1 MYPSSYYLLRFFHLR
16 EFTERS
22 PSHPA
27 SKRTTGTRGR
37 MARRSDIMQFAVAE
51 TIMSPARTV
60 QDDKGAKV
68 FFFPRNRL

>member
-1 MYPSSYYLLRFFHLR
+1 MYASSYYLLRFFHLR

-22 PSHPA
+22 PSPA

-37 MARRSDIMQFAVAE
+37 TARRSDIMQLTVAE

-60 QDDKGAKV
+60 QDDN
-68 FFFPRNRL
+68 FYDH